1 MSIWII
7 FIILLIIICI
17 TGIVTGYYFSLIIA
31 RPICRSYE
39 ETYYCTKGREP
50 KVIETYN
57 KLKKEK
63 VSIDSVYGYKLNGI
77 FFPNRKVDKVVILS
91 HGVTS
96 NLWNMLKYGFAYIP
110 KGFSILAYDHRYHGL
125 SEGKSVSY
133 GYYEKYDLKACVDWL
148 RNRYGNNIKIGLHGE
163 SMGSA
168 IIIEYLGLYD
178 DVEFCVDT
186 CGYTDFREEAKF
198 ILRQDFNIKLDIIQ
212 NYIIIFS
219 SIINKIK
226 YGWSFKQVSP
236 IKSIKNT
243 KTPLLLIHGRED
255 TVVPFDMCEKIFNA
269 KKYGIKD
276 KYEVKKA
283 KHTTTLDSDEKSY
296 IDHLYR
302 FLESVGI

>member
-7 FIILLIIICI
+7 FIILFIIICV

-39 ETYYCTKGREP
+39 EVYYCTKGREP
-50 KVIETYN
+50 KVIETYD

-63 VSIDSVYGYKLNGI
+63 LSIDSIYGYKLNAI
-77 FFPNRKVDKVVILS
+77 FFPNKNVDKVVILS

-125 SEGKSVSY
+125 SEGESVSY

-148 RNRYGNNIKIGLHGE
+148 RNRYGKDIKIGLHGE

-178 DVEFCVDT
+178 DVAFCVDT

-198 ILRQDFNIKLDIIQ
+198 ILREDFNIKLDIIQ
-212 NYIIIFS
+212 NYIIIFA

-236 IKSIKNT
+236 IKSIENT

-255 TVVPFDMCEKIFNA
+255 TVVPFDMCKKIFDA

-276 KYEVKKA
+276 KYEVEKA

-302 FLESVGI
+302 FLDSIGI